1 MHMKDGN
8 GTCTVVIPG
17 LLIRLPKN
25 GTRRL
30 VEPDGKIIDLPND
43 GTARLV
49 ESAGPVIELGKM
61 VTASQAA
68 RITGVSVRTVQAAC
82 DQGRLTEG
90 EDWHKIYGRGARG
103 EYRIRREA
111 LGKLRGE
118 MANG

>member
-17 LLIRLPKN
+17 LLIRLPK
-25 GTRRL
+25 
-30 VEPDGKIIDLPND
+30 DGV
-43 GTARLV
+43 ARLV
-49 ESAGPVIELGKM
+49 ESDGSVRELGRM
-61 VTASQAA
+61 VTASEAA
-68 RITGVSVRTVQAAC
+68 AITGVSVRTVQAAC